1 MAPKSSRSKQQGPG
15 AVAFAKSTPSVLR
28 YMRPMDTDDELS
40 SVNGFES
47 PRDLR
52 SKLEAGK
59 PLRSAGLELKA
70 MEMWDFD
77 AYSGRKVRTVEDEIE
92 AMGGWDFDVGSARL
106 VGVSHQFASGW
117 SSPGGGVEQVLSS
130 EGSASATL

>member
-1 MAPKSSRSKQQGPG
+1 
-15 AVAFAKSTPSVLR
+15 
-28 YMRPMDTDDELS
+28 MDTDDELS

-59 PLRSAGLELKA
+59 PLRSAGLEIQA
-70 MEMWDFD
+70 MDMCDFD

-92 AMGGWDFDVGSARL
+92 AIGGWDFDVGSARL
-106 VGVSHQFASGW
+106 VGVSHQAGEAHRGNFASPYWGAAARRRHRAD
-117 SSPGGGVEQVLSS
+117 VY
-130 EGSASATL
+130 